1 MKSSALALAATLLT
15 SSASAQVLQWDIEKR
30 AHQGSNPLRRRDDSS
45 TVNQVVKN
53 EQTQGGYFA
62 TVKIG
67 SNKQELSLQLDT
79 GSSDVWVPYYQAEAC
94 QAHGGRQPS
103 KGCVLGSFNPR
114 ESETF
119 EDLGKGT
126 FKIKYVDES
135 GAEGDYFAD
144 DFTIGGNTVKNL
156 TMGLGI
162 DTDIAFG
169 LFGVGYAFN
178 EASNNQDQQFIYP
191 NLPVALQDEG
201 IIKTI
206 AYSLWLNDLDASQGS
221 ILFGGIDTGKYHG
234 DLARLDIV
242 RDESNFTH
250 FQVPLYG
257 IEAVSPSGS
266 DQLGSTELP
275 VLAVLDSGTTL
286 SYIPTEMAEQAWEE
300 VGARWEPEFGFAALP
315 CSRANSPGH
324 FAFRFASADGPS
336 INVTMDELVLDLSSG
351 EPPVYNNGPNRGKTA
366 CAFGLQNQTQHDNDP
381 YLLGDTFLRSAYVVY
396 DLVNNKIAI
405 APTKF
410 NSSDSNVVA
419 FPSHGAPIPSA
430 TAVSTKSDTAP
441 AATGAPANLAAASG
455 FKQGGDD
462 DSESSAMSVHLSAS
476 AVMVT
481 LGAVLFML

>member
-1 MKSSALALAATLLT
+1 M
-15 SSASAQVLQWDIEKR
+15 
-30 AHQGSNPLRRRDDSS
+30 
-45 TVNQVVKN
+45 
-53 EQTQGGYFA
+53 
-62 TVKIG
+62 
-67 SNKQELSLQLDT
+67 
-79 GSSDVWVPYYQAEAC
+79 
-94 QAHGGRQPS
+94 
-103 KGCVLGSFNPR
+103 
-114 ESETF
+114 
-119 EDLGKGT
+119 
-126 FKIKYVDES
+126 IKYVDES
-135 GAEGDYFAD
+135 GAKGDYFTD
-144 DFTIGGNTVKNL
+144 EFTIGGNTVKNL

-162 DTDIAFG
+162 DTNIAFG

-178 EASNNQDQQFIYP
+178 EASNNDQEQVIYP
-191 NLPVALQDEG
+191 NLPVALQDDG

-242 RDESNFTH
+242 KDDTNFTH

-286 SYIPTEMAEQAWEE
+286 SYIPTEMAEQAWDE
-300 VGARWEPEFGFAALP
+300 VGAQWEPEFGFAALP

-336 INVTMDELVLDLSSG
+336 INVTMDELVLDLSG
-351 EPPVYNNGPNRGKTA
+351 GDPPVYNNGPNRGKTA
-366 CAFGLQNQTQHDNDP
+366 CAFGLQNQTLTRDNEP

-430 TAVSTKSDTAP
+430 TPISTNGDTAP
-441 AATGAPANLAAASG
+441 AATNAPANLHAASG
-455 FKQGGDD
+455 FKQGDN
-462 DSESSAMSVHLSAS
+462 DSDSQNSAMSVHWSAS